1 MAFAENLTRYLVLAQ
16 RLLVRGRLPSLL
28 LAVSRKVRLKQG
40 QLGRLRS
47 DLDLLL
53 DLCSACWRGEYRAL
67 SGQALLS
74 IVAGLLYFLV
84 PLDAVPDWLL
94 GVGLLDDLAVLAW
107 VLRTWD
113 AELQA
118 YRVWREQ
125 MNGQE
130 LRRIE
135 RLPVAQELAPQQE

>member
-1 MAFAENLTRYLVLAQ
+1 MAIPENLTRYLALAQ
-16 RLLVRGRLPSLL
+16 RLLARGRLPSLL
-28 LAVSRKVRLKQG
+28 LAVSRKMRLQQG
-40 QLGRLRS
+40 QVGRLRG

-53 DLCSACWRGEYRAL
+53 GLCVAWWRGEYRAL
-67 SGQALLS
+67 GSQALLS
-74 IVAGLLYFLV
+74 IVAGLLYFLI
-84 PLDAVPDWLL
+84 PLDAVPDWLP

-125 MNGQE
+125 RGEQV
-130 LRRIE
+130 LAQIE
-135 RLPVAQELAPQQE
+135 RLPGKEEMGSR

>member
-1 MAFAENLTRYLVLAQ
+1 MAIPENMTRYLALAQ
-16 RLLVRGRLPSLL
+16 RLLAGGRLPSLL
-28 LAVSRKVRLKQG
+28 LAVSRKMLLKDG
-40 QLGRLRS
+40 RVGRLRE

-53 DLCSACWRGEYRAL
+53 GLCVAWWRGEYRAL
-67 SGQALLS
+67 GSQALLS
-74 IVAGLLYFLV
+74 IVAGLLYFLM

-113 AELQA
+113 SELQA

-125 MNGQE
+125 QGAQA
-130 LRRIE
+130 LSRIE
-135 RLPVAQELAPQQE
+135 KLPGEDEVHQR

>member
-1 MAFAENLTRYLVLAQ
+1 MAIPENLTRYLALAQ
-16 RLLVRGRLPSLL
+16 RLLARGRLPSLL
-28 LAVSRKVRLKQG
+28 LAVSRKMRLKQG
-40 QLGRLRS
+40 QVGRLRG

-53 DLCSACWRGEYRAL
+53 GLCLAWWRGEYRAL
-67 SGQALLS
+67 GAQALLS
-74 IVAGLLYFLV
+74 VVAGLLYFLM

-118 YRVWREQ
+118 YRIWREQ
-125 MNGQE
+125 QGEQA
-130 LRRIE
+130 LAQIE
-135 RLPVAQELAPQQE
+135 RLPSEEEMMQRQI

>member
-1 MAFAENLTRYLVLAQ
+1 MAIPENLTRYLGLAQ
-16 RLLVRGRLPSLL
+16 RLLLRGRLPSLL
-28 LAVSRKVRLKQG
+28 LAVSRKMRLKQG
-40 QLGRLRS
+40 QIGRLRG

-53 DLCSACWRGEYRAL
+53 GLALAWWRGEYRVL
-67 SGQALLS
+67 SSQALLS
-74 IVAGLLYFLV
+74 VVAGLLYFLM

-125 MNGQE
+125 QGEQV
-130 LRRIE
+130 LARIE
-135 RLPVAQELAPQQE
+135 RLPEAQELQQR

>member
-1 MAFAENLTRYLVLAQ
+1 MAIPENLTRYLGLAQ
-16 RLLVRGRLPSLL
+16 RLLLRGRLPSLL
-28 LAVSRKVRLKQG
+28 LAVSRKMRLKQG
-40 QLGRLRS
+40 QIGRLRG

-53 DLCSACWRGEYRAL
+53 GLALAWWRGEYRVL
-67 SGQALLS
+67 SSQALLS
-74 IVAGLLYFLV
+74 VVAGLLYYLM

-125 MNGQE
+125 QGEQV
-130 LRRIE
+130 LARIE
-135 RLPVAQELAPQQE
+135 RLPEAQELQQRP

>member
-1 MAFAENLTRYLVLAQ
+1 MVFPRNLTRYLRLAQ
-16 RLLVRGRLPSLL
+16 RLLARGRLPAVL
-28 LAVSRKVRLKQG
+28 LAVSRKMHLKQG
-40 QLGRLRS
+40 QVGRLRA

-53 DLCSACWRGEYRAL
+53 GLCLAWWRGEYRRL
-67 SGQALLS
+67 GSQTLLS
-74 IVAGLLYFLV
+74 IVAGLLYFLM

-118 YRVWREQ
+118 YRLWREQ
-125 MNGQE
+125 QGAQT
-130 LRRIE
+130 LARAE
-135 RLPVAQELAPQQE
+135 RLPSAEELHPS